1 MPKTPARQIRITYE
15 LLPFVTK
22 AEEALKPDSP
32 PVHPAHGSNVLLDRT
47 FVWGEVEKHFAE
59 SPRHLSFRV
68 TWGRSSTVPI
78 ETFGVAA
85 SWDPWRD
92 MLDVWASIQMPK
104 FPDQIARALRIPAN
118 GVRVHQDVD
127 VGGSYGVKRGI
138 KQTVL
143 VAYLARRLGRP
154 VRLIEDR
161 LDNMGGGDA
170 HGPDRIFD
178 VEIAFNNDG
187 IVKSMKIRALDN
199 AGAYA
204 GRAPFQLGKPIGA
217 IVGPYQIESVQY
229 HAQSVTTNKAVQ
241 EAVRGF
247 GQSPTNYAIET
258 AIDKVAAVTGLGRIE
273 VRRRNFIRKEQ
284 FPYLIPS
291 GSTYDSGDYHT
302 VVDKVLAH
310 IDFAAWRKSGIVCGL
325 PAGWPESALRLAW
338 SRAAAILRSS
348 RCSMKKT
355 PPPPG
360 WIPVA
365 SSSMRSAS
373 SPSPSTTR
381 RRGRDTKPWFQP

>member
-1 MPKTPARQIRITYE
+1 M
-15 LLPFVTK
+15 
-22 AEEALKPDSP
+22 
-32 PVHPAHGSNVLLDRT
+32 HPAHGSNVLLDRT

-68 TWGRSSTVPI
+68 TWGRNSTVPI

-104 FPDQIARALRIPAN
+104 YPDQIARALRIPAN
-118 GVRVHQDVD
+118 CVRVHQDVD

-143 VAYLARRLGRP
+143 VAHLARRLGRP

-161 LDNMGGGDA
+161 LENMRGGDA
-170 HGPDRIFD
+170 HGPERIFD
-178 VEIAFNNDG
+178 VEVAFNNDG

-217 IVGPYQIESVQY
+217 IVGPYKIESVQY
-229 HAQSVTTNKAVQ
+229 RAQSVTTNKAVQ

-247 GQSPTNYAIET
+247 GQAPTNYAIET
-258 AIDKVAAVTGLGRIE
+258 AIDKVAAAVGPRTHRGAPPQLHPQGR
-273 VRRRNFIRKEQ
+273 VS
-284 FPYLIPS
+284 LS
-291 GSTYDSGDYHT
+291 D
-302 VVDKVLAH
+302 
-310 IDFAAWRKSGIVCGL
+310 
-325 PAGWPESALRLAW
+325 PERQHL
-338 SRAAAILRSS
+338 
-348 RCSMKKT
+348 
-355 PPPPG
+355 
-360 WIPVA
+360 
-365 SSSMRSAS
+365 
-373 SPSPSTTR
+373 
-381 RRGRDTKPWFQP
+381 